1 MIYLPWNVDINNGPL
16 GGTVPDKFEAYH
28 LQSMAL
34 TVDGPKLD
42 LPPFSVEWKSYPYA
56 VIPLKCAT
64 RGGAIDVDKLT
75 ELMSHEI
82 VEAETDP
89 ISLGGWVDNSTF
101 NFSGDFLKEG
111 EAADICES
119 IGSAPDTRERRLEN
133 GITVSTYWSN
143 GDNACVPLLRKLKLD
158 ASGLPSGVTGQV
170 KVTSRSLFNDSAEHT
185 FDLPKELRRR
195 RRRPRGV
202 EVRHADRR
210 RRRDPVRHLQP
221 RWVDA
226 DHGRHDV
233 DGRVPH
239 GVPADCEHVAGR
251 REPALADLEPVG
263 RSRKDGDGH
272 DRRLRPVWRRPIR
285 IHPLERRRLRQLREH
300 QRFHER
306 AEDGDRELHA
316 PARDHVEP
324 NGDSGGVPWTVNVDG
339 IDHPGPYS
347 AWFDEF
353 HLVHFAF
360 EDPVPALTAGTR
372 YTFVSSTDSSPL
384 FVLATGPVT
393 ATYKTQHLLTVHT
406 SGLPGPNLTTI
417 TNGGTSL
424 GTANDSTPLA
434 VWVDDGTVLALA
446 GDADVNGVDGIQ
458 YFAQAFAPVPPTT
471 FIAPFETTL
480 TYKTMTQL
488 IQEALGGGGL
498 SGPNAAGV
506 GKALIKHFDAVQAS
520 MGAHRYE
527 SAVGELKAFADLI
540 QAQCCSPKPG
550 KAIDAPT
557 AKTLQL
563 DAMLVYHAALCLGGG
578 DLSAE
583 QMANDYAYYS
593 NLVASLGGTVLPPC
607 A

>member
-1 MIYLPWNVDINNGPL
+1 MTI
-16 GGTVPDKFEAYH
+16 A
-28 LQSMAL
+28 
-34 TVDGPKLD
+34 
-42 LPPFSVEWKSYPYA
+42 
-56 VIPLKCAT
+56 
-64 RGGAIDVDKLT
+64 
-75 ELMSHEI
+75 
-82 VEAETDP
+82 
-89 ISLGGWVDNSTF
+89 
-101 NFSGDFLKEG
+101 
-111 EAADICES
+111 
-119 IGSAPDTRERRLEN
+119 
-133 GITVSTYWSN
+133 
-143 GDNACVPLLRKLKLD
+143 
-158 ASGLPSGVTGQV
+158 
-170 KVTSRSLFNDSAEHT
+170 
-185 FDLPKELRRR
+185 
-195 RRRPRGV
+195 
-202 EVRHADRR
+202 
-210 RRRDPVRHLQP
+210 
-221 RWVDA
+221 
-226 DHGRHDV
+226 
-233 DGRVPH
+233 
-239 GVPADCEHVAGR
+239 
-251 REPALADLEPVG
+251 
-263 RSRKDGDGH
+263 
-272 DRRLRPVWRRPIR
+272 
-285 IHPLERRRLRQLREH
+285 
-300 QRFHER
+300 
-306 AEDGDRELHA
+306 
-316 PARDHVEP
+316 
-324 NGDSGGVPWTVNVDG
+324 
-339 IDHPGPYS
+339 GPYS

-480 TYKTMTQL
+480 TYKTITQL